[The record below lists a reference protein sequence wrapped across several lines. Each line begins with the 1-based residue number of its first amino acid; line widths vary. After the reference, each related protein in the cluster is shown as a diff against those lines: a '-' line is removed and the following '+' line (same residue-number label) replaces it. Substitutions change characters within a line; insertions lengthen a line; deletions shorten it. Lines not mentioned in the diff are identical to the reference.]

1 MAKAK
6 GYKYFLYSYEY
17 LKSRNIIEEKVGKT
31 FVCGTVI
38 VDGSLK
44 EFNIIS
50 DTPTI
55 NRYPDARII
64 AEGDIEN
71 IKYTDIST
79 KPRRS

>member
-1 MAKAK
+1 MSKLT

-64 AEGDIEN
+64 VEGDIEN